1 MAHHLEALIQTGQAQ
16 RPAADIMRVARDK
29 ELPASPAQER
39 LWQLQRAL
47 PDLPYFNILYTLRLT
62 SPVDQPILERSLN
75 EIVRR
80 HEILR
85 TAFAEAEDR
94 LVQIIA
100 SHLSVPLIFDD
111 LRKLPQSKKENT
123 GHRII
128 QEELLHS
135 FDLARGPLIRTRL
148 VRLAEMEHLLL
159 IAMHQIIVDGWSVGV
174 LANELAALYETF
186 AAGRESALPPLAI
199 QFADFASWQ
208 RQWRLHPNVAVQ
220 LDYWRGQLRDP
231 LPAVTF
237 AMVRAGRFADTQQT
251 AQHEVALLPSLAHA
265 VKQFSHREG
274 GTLFMTLVAA
284 LKTLLQRYS
293 SEEDMRVATN
303 VANRNR
309 AGTEGLIGPLV
320 NTVILR
326 TNLGGDPTPREVMR
340 RVRATTLAAYAHQDV
355 PFEAIA
361 DTLRR
366 ERGLEPAKLAQVMIL
381 LHNAA
386 LRPMASSG
394 SALRFEDANPDM
406 PQPLVTTTTFDVIL
420 VLRESAD
427 GLAGSL
433 VYKPHLFDAKS
444 IDRLFRDFQEVLEQ
458 MVMQPDRPISAI
470 RLAPKRKRRV
480 RH

>member
-1 MAHHLEALIQTGQAQ
+1 MKSSVGT
-16 RPAADIMRVARDK
+16 R
-29 ELPASPAQER
+29 
-39 LWQLQRAL
+39 
-47 PDLPYFNILYTLRLT
+47 FF
-62 SPVDQPILERSLN
+62 
-75 EIVRR
+75 
-80 HEILR
+80 R

-174 LANELAALYETF
+174 LANELAALYEAF

-199 QFADFASWQ
+199 QYADFASWQ
-208 RQWRLHPNVAVQ
+208 RQWRSHPNVAVQ
-220 LDYWRGQLRDP
+220 LDYWREQLRDP

-237 AMVRAGRFADTQQT
+237 AKVRAGRIADTQQT

-274 GTLFMTLVAA
+274 GTLFMALVAA
-284 LKTLLQRYS
+284 LKTLLHRYS
-293 SEEDMRVATN
+293 SEDDLRVATN

-340 RVRATTLAAYAHQDV
+340 RVRATTLAAYANQDV
-355 PFEAIA
+355 PFE
-361 DTLRR
+361 
-366 ERGLEPAKLAQVMIL
+366 
-381 LHNAA
+381 
-386 LRPMASSG
+386 G
-394 SALRFEDANPDM
+394 SPTR
-406 PQPLVTTTTFDVIL
+406 
-420 VLRESAD
+420 
-427 GLAGSL
+427 
-433 VYKPHLFDAKS
+433 
-444 IDRLFRDFQEVLEQ
+444 
-458 MVMQPDRPISAI
+458 
-470 RLAPKRKRRV
+470 
-480 RH
+480 